1 MPLDAPT
8 LGFAAVGDGRLLLAA
23 EDGFKL
29 LGKGAKSLE
38 ASLAPKDCVDKA
50 KRFEAGAVDGA
61 VAAAAAGER
70 VALARASGASLAK
83 FAEAT
88 CDLDV
93 AAVALRR
100 VGDTLYLAAA
110 TSCEVRRWT
119 VGGDAPALDF
129 SRDPVRRPFA
139 VAVLASG
146 DVAVGTVDG
155 RVLVFGAAPRDVAVG
170 DGPCL
175 VVPNGAEALAE
186 AGAACFFVR
195 SGVLDLWAGET
206 HLGDLRGNSC
216 W

>member
-29 LGKGAKSLE
+29 LGKGLKSLE
-38 ASLAPKDCVDKA
+38 ASLAPGDCVDKA

-119 VGGDAPALDF
+119 VGDAPALDF

-155 RVLVFGAAPRDVAVG
+155 RVLVFGDAPRDVAVG

-186 AGAACFFVR
+186 AGAACFFV
-195 SGVLDLWAGET
+195 SGGVLDLWAGRPRE
-206 HLGDLRGNSC
+206 DLRGRTPR
-216 W
+216 

>member
-100 VGDTLYLAAA
+100 VGDALYLAAA

-119 VGGDAPALDF
+119 VGDAPALDF

-139 VAVLASG
+139 VAVLACG

-186 AGAACFFVR
+186 AGAACFFV
-195 SGVLDLWAGET
+195 SGGVLDLWAGRPRE
-206 HLGDLRGNSC
+206 DLRGRTPR
-216 W
+216 

>member
-29 LGKGAKSLE
+29 LGKGLKSLE
-38 ASLAPKDCVDKA
+38 ASLAPGDCVDKA

-100 VGDTLYLAAA
+100 VGDALYLAAA

-119 VGGDAPALDF
+119 VGDAPALDF

-139 VAVLASG
+139 VAVLACG

-186 AGAACFFVR
+186 AGAACFFV
-195 SGVLDLWAGET
+195 SGGVLDLWAGRPRE
-206 HLGDLRGNSC
+206 DLRGRTPR
-216 W
+216 

>member
-29 LGKGAKSLE
+29 LGKGLKSLE
-38 ASLAPKDCVDKA
+38 ASLAPGDCVDKA

-155 RVLVFGAAPRDVAVG
+155 RVLVFGDAPRDVAVG

-186 AGAACFFVR
+186 AGAACFFV
-195 SGVLDLWAGET
+195 SGGVLDLWAGRPRE
-206 HLGDLRGNSC
+206 DLRGRTPR
-216 W
+216 